1 MEQIAPPHPPHA
13 ADDGTIDSIASW
25 LLAHAQWWE
34 RPHLGAIAGTVGED
48 GRPDYFYPESAGY
61 QLSWLAFLASTRP
74 RLLASAAHSAGGV
87 ATWIAGLDAL
97 STRLVQRGPAC
108 WRTEATFSFDLAMLA
123 KGLHAAAPLLA
134 ATDLASA
141 RERVWAA
148 LDPLCE
154 IELLPCVVRPGCTMP
169 ERWSTV
175 PGPYQLKPAAA
186 LMSCAATPLRVR
198 EAAAATVARWFDA
211 VSCQGPLHPLLYA
224 CEGLV
229 LLGERGAAS
238 RVLRDVFA
246 LQRADGSL
254 PESAEEPGS
263 AARADV
269 LAQALRLA
277 AELGEGRR
285 AHLDALE
292 AALRRHVSRSGAVR
306 FREHS
311 ADANVWCAQFA
322 HQALSVRAG
331 APMNALV

>member
-1 MEQIAPPHPPHA
+1 MEQIAPPHA

-34 RPHLGAIAGTVGED
+34 RPHQGAIAGTVGED

-74 RLLASAAHSAGGV
+74 RLRASAAHSAGGV
-87 ATWIAGLDAL
+87 AAWIAGLDAL
-97 STRLVQRGPAC
+97 STRLTLRGPSD
-108 WRTEATFSFDLAMLA
+108 WRTAATFSFDLGMLA
-123 KGLHAAAPLLA
+123 RGLDAAAPLLT
-134 ATDLASA
+134 ATELASA

-154 IELLPCVVRPGCTMP
+154 IELLACGVRPGHAVP
-169 ERWSTV
+169 ERWSTL

-186 LMSCAATPLRVR
+186 LMSCASAPLRVR
-198 EAAAATVARWFDA
+198 EAAAATVARWSDA
-211 VSCQGPLHPLLYA
+211 VRCQGPLHPLLYA

-229 LLGERGAAS
+229 MLGERAAAS
-238 RVLRDVFA
+238 RVLRDILA

-254 PESAEEPGS
+254 PESAEAPDS
-263 AARADV
+263 VARSDV

-277 AELGEGRR
+277 AGLGEGRR
-285 AHLDALE
+285 AQLDALE

-311 ADANVWCAQFA
+311 ADANVWCAHFA

-331 APMNALV
+331 APMHALV